1 MWGRIKKRTVE
12 GEDPQHQGDVE
23 RRQESQNEP
32 ICMLRQSNSR
42 LPMEAIDDFQKDFVC
57 QHHGGEDEG
66 RECPGLDAAAVA
78 EDV

>member
-1 MWGRIKKRTVE
+1 
-12 GEDPQHQGDVE
+12 
-23 RRQESQNEP
+23 
-32 ICMLRQSNSR
+32 MLRQSNSR
-42 LPMEAIDDFQKDFVC
+42 LPMEAIDDFQEDFVC